1 MAKPQ
6 LEDGHTKIANEIVEA
21 LARVNLSAYE
31 SRVIWCIFRKTY
43 GWNKKSD
50 RISYS
55 QFEELTGMDRRHLG
69 RTIKL
74 LVERRMITCQGE
86 GQQLDYAIQKD
97 YDLWGEVNNTH
108 HEPLP
113 KGAIDVTGSTI
124 AEGGNSENDNNH
136 CLRGHEPL
144 PKGGELLPKGATKPL
159 PKGANTKARKHL
171 TKALDKS
178 NKTTSFED
186 FQESLRE
193 RFKDLDF
200 DGELEK
206 FHLYWYEGRRKP
218 PSNKKLALL
227 NWMQKARKISAESDA
242 LAQARRVSARGNERL
257 KGGDHGS
264 EKNRGIPGNR
274 PAGAFDDLES

>member
-31 SRVIWCIFRKTY
+31 SRVLWCIFRKTY

-55 QFEELTGMDRRHLG
+55 QFQEVTGMDRRHLG
-69 RTIKL
+69 RTLRL
-74 LVERRMITCQGE
+74 LIERQMITCQGE
-86 GQQLDYAIQKD
+86 GQQLEYAIQKD
-97 YDLWGEVNNTH
+97 WEQWREANNTH
-108 HEPLP
+108 HELLP
-113 KGAIDVTGSTI
+113 KGATEEPRSTI
-124 AEGGNSENDNNH
+124 AKGGNSETDNNH
-136 CLRGHEPL
+136 CLRGDKPL
-144 PKGGELLPKGATKPL
+144 PKGGELLPKGATEPL

-178 NKTTSFED
+178 NKTTTSFED
-186 FQESLRE
+186 FRESLRE

-200 DGELEK
+200 NAELEK

-218 PSNKKLALL
+218 PANKKLALL
-227 NWMQKARKISAESDA
+227 NWMQKARQISAESD
-242 LAQARRVSARGNERL
+242 ARRVSARGNERL
-257 KGGDHGS
+257 IGGDNGRN
-264 EKNRGIPGNR
+264 EKARGIPGNR
-274 PAGAFDDLES
+274 PAGAFDDLETG